1 MYENHRV
8 GVVVP
13 VYNEAVF
20 VGDVL
25 DGIPDFVDVAY
36 AVDDC
41 STDRSW
47 AVILERAVRAGGDG
61 FDHER
66 APDTVGDIAPD
77 GPADTPEAAS
87 AAASADPAAA
97 STDPAT
103 TFADPA
109 AASTDPATTFADPAA
124 AIRPDSEQASADARS
139 DVADT
144 DHEETRRASD
154 GGSTDG
160 PRLVPIRHGENR
172 GRGGAVK
179 TGYRAALADGIDVVA
194 VLDGDGQMDPTDL
207 NRLLDPIVSGVADYA
222 KGDRLRDSTHRREM
236 SGWRLFGN
244 ALLTLLTR
252 AASGYWGMSDPQ
264 NGFTAISRD
273 ALEDIEVDR
282 LYEDYGFLN
291 DVLVQL
297 NVVGARVADVS
308 MRARYGEEESG
319 IQYRSF
325 VPRLSWLLC
334 RRFVWRLRVASTSSR
349 RPVAPLYGLAALTA
363 LGGVGGSL
371 LSVGAGMGDA
381 TPVAL
386 TVLVSSV
393 VLTALAVAVDAHD
406 NSPLVAR
413 LDLDRSPE

>member
-1 MYENHRV
+1 MSESQNPEPTDLESV
-8 GVVVP
+8 IEQNP
-13 VYNEAVF
+13 EAVAEF
-20 VGDVL
+20 VEHLDAVNELLDVL
-25 DGIPDFVDVAY
+25 SLGESALDDEMVRELSATGPTLAESADGLATDETVAL
-36 AVDDC
+36 A
-41 STDRSW
+41 
-47 AVILERAVRAGGDG
+47 E
-61 FDHER
+61 
-66 APDTVGDIAPD
+66 TVGKNGDELREAL
-77 GPADTPEAAS
+77 DTLLALQRSGTLDDLAEFAEVGS
-87 AAASADPAAA
+87 LAAAALD
-97 STDPAT
+97 
-103 TFADPA
+103 
-109 AASTDPATTFADPAA
+109 
-124 AIRPDSEQASADARS
+124 
-139 DVADT
+139 
-144 DHEETRRASD
+144 D
-154 GGSTDG
+154 GM
-160 PRLVPIRHGENR
+160 E
-172 GRGGAVK
+172 
-179 TGYRAALADGIDVVA
+179 VVA

-413 LDLDRSPE
+413 LDLEIGRASCRERG